1 VKKGGTDPMEV
12 KLILGTI
19 TFDWKLKLGV
29 SSVSTHS
36 SAITCTSHMTKSGV
50 KIV

>member
-1 VKKGGTDPMEV
+1 
-12 KLILGTI
+12 
-19 TFDWKLKLGV
+19 V

-50 KIV
+50 KIVWNFSFLYYLRPSVFF